1 MNLFKLTWPKN
12 KYKFL
17 LFYKATELETG
28 LAYRDDLFKHGEPIE
43 INNSLIIDK
52 KSWGENFADFHF
64 GIRDAPYVNERF
76 IDCLKAVG
84 ETNYQLLPVTVL
96 PEEKSYYILNTLNMI
111 DCVDREQSVFTLWT
125 EEDNRP
131 DILGDF
137 RGFGKMILDPKK
149 VPEGVHFFRIK
160 GWEVVTVV
168 TKALVEEFKKRK
180 ITGFELIS
188 VG

>member
-1 MNLFKLTWPKN
+1 MNLYDLTWPKAKN
-12 KYKFL
+12 KFL
-17 LFYKATELETG
+17 LFYEATEIDTG
-28 LAYRDDLFKHGEPIE
+28 LAYDDYLFKCGKKIDIKNP
-43 INNSLIIDK
+43 LVIDK
-52 KSWGENFADFHF
+52 KSWGEYFADFHH
-64 GIRDAPYVNERF
+64 GIGDAPYVNERF

-96 PEEKSYYILNTLNMI
+96 PEEKPYYILNTLNMI

-131 DILGDF
+131 DKLGDF
-137 RGFGKMILDPKK
+137 HRLDKMILDPKMI
-149 VPEGVHFFRIK
+149 PTEVHFLRLK
-160 GWEVVTVV
+160 GFKSITIV

>member
-1 MNLFKLTWPKN
+1 MNLYDLTWPKAKN
-12 KYKFL
+12 KFL
-17 LFYKATELETG
+17 LFYEATEINTG
-28 LAYRDDLFKHGEPIE
+28 VRYRGDLFSYGKRIE
-43 INNSLIIDK
+43 LKNPLVIDK
-52 KSWGENFADFHF
+52 KSWGENFADLNF
-64 GIRDAPYVNERF
+64 GIGNVPYINERF

-96 PEEKSYYILNTLNMI
+96 PEEKPYYILNTLNMI
-111 DCVDREQSVFTLWT
+111 DCVDREHSVFNLWT
-125 EEDNRP
+125 EEDNRS

-149 VPEGVHFFRIK
+149 VPDGVHFFRIK
-160 GWEVVTVV
+160 GWEVVTIV

>member
-1 MNLFKLTWPKN
+1 MNLFKLTWPKAKN
-12 KYKFL
+12 KFL
-17 LFYKATELETG
+17 LFYEAPEIDTG
-28 LAYRDDLFKHGEPIE
+28 LAYDGQLFVCGKRIE
-43 INNSLIIDK
+43 INNPLVIDK
-52 KSWGENFADFHF
+52 KSWGEYFADFNF
-64 GIRDAPYVNERF
+64 GIGKASYINERF

-96 PEEKSYYILNTLNMI
+96 PEEKPYYILNTLNMI
-111 DCVDREQSVFTLWT
+111 DCVDREQSVFNLWT